1 MFVIC
6 FAQGRQTYP
15 QGVVV
20 EGHARVSACQVDPRM
35 RARVTLSTSGYK
47 HATEN
52 GDDSSTMTEPLEGS
66 NHQRSG
72 NGGIFRVRLYE
83 LLKP

>member
-1 MFVIC
+1 MFVVC

-20 EGHARVSACQVDPRM
+20 EGHARVAARCQVDPRM
-35 RARVTLSTSGYK
+35 RARVTLSTSGCR

-52 GDDSSTMTEPLEGS
+52 GDDSSTMTEHFEGS
-66 NHQRSG
+66 NHQPSEEIR
-72 NGGIFRVRLYE
+72 
-83 LLKP
+83 